1 MKFADSNTRRKIKI
15 GIDASRNRSG
25 GAKAH
30 LIGILNEVDADI
42 HLLKEVHVWS
52 FKSLLDSLPNRTWLI
67 KHNPAELEASIFK
80 QIIWQYTQLPKEA
93 KFFKCDIMLYTDA
106 GAFINFHPCIVMSRD
121 MLSYEKGE
129 MKRFGLSV
137 ARIRLILLKYI
148 QAFSMKNADAVI
160 FLTKYAADVIQK
172 FTGKLKEYFVINH
185 GVGDEFRINVIPKL
199 FFKPGE
205 IIKCIYVSNTS
216 MYKHQWHVIRAIKI
230 LREQGADLKLL
241 LVGGGKGKAQKV
253 LQNEI
258 LKTDPYGNFITQ
270 MEFVPHKKLPNLL
283 ANSDIFIFASSCEN
297 MPNTLVEGMSSGLP
311 IASSN
316 RGPMPEVLKEG
327 GVYFDPENP
336 QSIANA
342 ISNLL
347 LNDELRIQLSIC
359 AKKLSFS
366 YSWKRCADE
375 TFDYL
380 HLIASRYQQTKN

>member
-1 MKFADSNTRRKIKI
+1 MKFTNTNIRQKIKI

-30 LIGILNEVDADI
+30 IIGILNEVDEDFHFI
-42 HLLKEVHVWS
+42 KEVHIWS
-52 FKSLLDSLPNRTWLI
+52 YKSLLDSLPNRPWLI
-67 KHNPAELEASIFK
+67 KHNPPELEASIFK
-80 QIIWQYTQLPKEA
+80 QVLWQYTQLPKEA
-93 KFFKCDIMLYTDA
+93 KFYNCDIMLYTDA

-129 MKRFGLSV
+129 MQRFGFSV

-148 QAFSMKNADAVI
+148 QAFSMKKANAVI
-160 FLTKYAADVIQK
+160 FLTKYAANVIQN
-172 FTGKLKEYFVINH
+172 FTGKLPEYFIINH
-185 GVGDEFRINVIPKL
+185 GVGNEFRINVIPKL
-199 FFKPGE
+199 FFKSGE
-205 IIKCIYVSNTS
+205 VIKCIYISNTS

-230 LREQGADLKLL
+230 LREQGFNLKLL

-258 LKTDPYGNFITQ
+258 LKSDPTESFITQ
-270 MEFVPHKKLPNLL
+270 MEFVKNKKLPYLL

-311 IASSN
+311 IACSN
-316 RGPMPEVLKEG
+316 RGPMPEVLKNG
-327 GVYFDPENP
+327 GVYFNPENP
-336 QSIANA
+336 QSIANSIA
-342 ISNLL
+342 NLL
-347 LNDELRIQLSIC
+347 LNNELRIQLSIC
-359 AKKLSFS
+359 AKELSFS

-380 HLIASRYQQTKN
+380 NLIASRYHYTKN